1 MQQVAGPFR
10 GRAKTEQ
17 LFGVRRSPHGS
28 GYLPEE
34 RQPPDPPNGGCPLPV
49 QLFANPEVQTQLLL
63 RLVRVVRFKKKI
75 KKCFLL
81 LTRVAMTA
89 IYNESTEKEGVMPK
103 LGFAFATIGMLLLV
117 LLTGVE
123 PTSEAAF
130 WIHAGMMW
138 IGVMTL
144 GLGAALMYKK

>member
-1 MQQVAGPFR
+1 
-10 GRAKTEQ
+10 
-17 LFGVRRSPHGS
+17 
-28 GYLPEE
+28 
-34 RQPPDPPNGGCPLPV
+34 
-49 QLFANPEVQTQLLL
+49 
-63 RLVRVVRFKKKI
+63 
-75 KKCFLL
+75 
-81 LTRVAMTA
+81 MTA

-130 WIHAGMMW
+130 WIPAGMMW

>member
-1 MQQVAGPFR
+1 
-10 GRAKTEQ
+10 
-17 LFGVRRSPHGS
+17 
-28 GYLPEE
+28 
-34 RQPPDPPNGGCPLPV
+34 
-49 QLFANPEVQTQLLL
+49 
-63 RLVRVVRFKKKI
+63 
-75 KKCFLL
+75 
-81 LTRVAMTA
+81 MTA
-89 IYNESTEKEGVMPK
+89 IYNESTETEGVMPK

-138 IGVMTL
+138 IGVLTL

>member
-1 MQQVAGPFR
+1 
-10 GRAKTEQ
+10 
-17 LFGVRRSPHGS
+17 
-28 GYLPEE
+28 
-34 RQPPDPPNGGCPLPV
+34 
-49 QLFANPEVQTQLLL
+49 
-63 RLVRVVRFKKKI
+63 
-75 KKCFLL
+75 
-81 LTRVAMTA
+81 MTA

-138 IGVMTL
+138 IGVMVL
-144 GLGAALMYKK
+144 GLGAVLLYKK